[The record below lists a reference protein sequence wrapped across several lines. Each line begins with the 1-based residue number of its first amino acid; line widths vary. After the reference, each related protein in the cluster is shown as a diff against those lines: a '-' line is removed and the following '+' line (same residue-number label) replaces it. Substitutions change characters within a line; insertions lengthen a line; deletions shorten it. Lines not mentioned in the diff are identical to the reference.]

1 MQKTWIGLGALLAI
15 VVGVT
20 VALGYWQGP
29 QSQSADLSSG
39 TQLTNDE
46 RPYHWDF
53 SSATSSD
60 QAMPRTKVSIV
71 FGQEVRTIGTYSGSC
86 SEMDTDLLP
95 DEESKV
101 VCWFAGGGN
110 EIGVFNENGVKVVKV
125 GDLDEGSAE
134 EAGFRGNFKTVLDL
148 STIVPQRVSVV
159 GFWECVPKK
168 PGFPQTEE
176 CLFGIAKE
184 QSDGHVVVNTQLMA
198 RIFEGY
204 NPGTKVRAEGILTPA
219 NTLSSDKWQQYDIDG
234 ILSATTIEE
243 VR

>member
-1 MQKTWIGLGALLAI
+1 MQKTWLGLGALVAI
-15 VVGVT
+15 IVGVT

-29 QSQSADLSSG
+29 QSQSQDTTLAAGEGAPYAWQITSASS
-39 TQLTNDE
+39 TD
-46 RPYHWDF
+46 D
-53 SSATSSD
+53 S
-60 QAMPRTKVSIV
+60 MPRSKVSIV
-71 FGQEVRTIGTYSGSC
+71 FGKEVRDLGIFDGSC

-95 DEESKV
+95 NEESKV

-159 GFWECVPKK
+159 GYWECVPKK

-176 CLFGIAKE
+176 CLFGIAKD

-198 RIFEGY
+198 RLFDGY

-219 NTLSSDKWQQYDIDG
+219 NALNSDRWQQYDIDG